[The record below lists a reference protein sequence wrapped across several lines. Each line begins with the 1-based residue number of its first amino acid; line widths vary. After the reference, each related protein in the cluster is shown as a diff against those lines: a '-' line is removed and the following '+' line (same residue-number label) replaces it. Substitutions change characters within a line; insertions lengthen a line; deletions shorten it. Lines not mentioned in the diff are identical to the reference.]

1 MGIYTNTAG
10 FGGYGSYSSPSY
22 DTVEPFALSEH
33 YNYHELGIVA
43 ATESAMNRDMFMQSI
58 GIAEANALAQYGD
71 ENVFYESVNLGGIFQ
86 KIKMFFKKI
95 IEKIQ
100 KIFHTFI
107 AKMSSWFSS
116 SKDFAKKYGKEITTK
131 WGRIK
136 NDLNFKGYKF
146 KHIIKV
152 KGSDNSTNTTAWKNS
167 YTGDAKGAADTQT
180 LKLSEF
186 INAASDETKL
196 VAMLKDTFGNVPSA
210 GSSNADLGLEDKAKA
225 KAIAE
230 GISKFRSDKL
240 DDFKDSVR
248 KKIITALTGTD
259 TKTINDIGQITFDLS
274 ATGGGYDQKE
284 YTEELYKAFRSNE
297 DSKEDLSKKDIED
310 VYGGS
315 ITNLL
320 AYLTDY
326 DKIKSNIEAC
336 QKAMTNAIDKFI
348 SAFDKAEKELV
359 KGASDEGKGG
369 NDQNKIKNKEALVAV
384 SVLCQDILGFTKE
397 AQIQAFGAAL
407 QAQKEACSQAKE
419 ICVMTIG
426 QSKKVTEESY
436 DYGNSS
442 DFGSFANGL
451 IENTVI
457 R

>member
-71 ENVFYESVNLGGIFQ
+71 ENVFYESVNLGSIFQ

-136 NDLNFKGYKF
+136 NDLDFKGYKF
-146 KHIIKV
+146 AHIATTKSDKSTSVDAWRNKYSGDLTIK
-152 KGSDNSTNTTAWKNS
+152 
-167 YTGDAKGAADTQT
+167 
-180 LKLSEF
+180 EF
-186 INAASDETKL
+186 IEAANEESKL
-196 VAMLKDTFGNVPSA
+196 QALF
-210 GSSNADLGLEDKAKA
+210 
-225 KAIAE
+225 
-230 GISKFRSDKL
+230 ISKFSVTDNAISDGVTDKTNDESKATALGEAISKYRSDKL
-240 DDFKDSVR
+240 DGFKDSVR
-248 KKIITALTGTD
+248 EEIIKAIGTGTN
-259 TKTINDIGQITFDLS
+259 TIQDAGQIPFDLDKTS
-274 ATGGGYDQKE
+274 GYDQKE
-284 YTEELYKAFRSNE
+284 YTEELYKVFRGGE
-297 DSKEDLSKKDIED
+297 DSKETLSKKEIEE

-315 ITNLL
+315 ITSVLS
-320 AYLTDY
+320 YLTEY
-326 DKIKSNIEAC
+326 DKIKSTLESC
-336 QKAMTNAIDKFI
+336 QKAMTASIDKII
-348 SAFDKAEKELV
+348 SAFDKAEKALV
-359 KGASDEGKGG
+359 KEASDESKGG
-369 NDQNKIKNKEALVAV
+369 SNKGKIKHKEVMV
-384 SVLCQDILGFTKE
+384 SVCTLCQDILGFVKE

-419 ICVMTIG
+419 ICVMAIG

-436 DYGNSS
+436 DYGNSG